1 MPNSPPQH
9 ALLNEPDFRLNAKA
23 LSQGFLLR
31 IRMQRPARSEKV
43 CYATFQ
49 ANTGEIRPIT
59 PPEKAKR
66 LKKSIFLENYCFSP
80 QGRNPANLQQIHV
93 NTPNGSKLTTQS
105 VLASLMSPQGNH
117 RHDILQLKQEN
128 SAGSNAIHCD
138 LTDMEAFL
146 KRESESKGRGHLSEF
161 RGGAIILTPRDVLH
175 RACKNKKT
183 GGHRSLTAQPRQVMN
198 KKSAADIACEGEF
211 FNKTC
216 NRWEWGH
223 LFPAGGSP
231 QGAEVNLDP
240 YNFLAMPAS
249 LNTWQMVPE
258 MIARH
263 LAALG
268 FKVNYTI
275 SASAEPTHEGKFG
288 FVANEIYISISLIE
302 KKGHLKAEFFTTRK
316 THVKPCIFDAMVILN
331 EFYKLAEKPIP
342 ADLAQKFQEDLT
354 KTLDEMQKVAP
365 KEHFESPE
373 KVQQPVQYPYV
384 AYHPVLRFSPSQS
397 IRPDFDKV
405 ISKKEKQAKRK
416 QAEQALEAEMPD
428 LPISPKKIKK

>member
-1 MPNSPPQH
+1 MSDFLK
-9 ALLNEPDFRLNAKA
+9 ARVLGRGLLPK
-23 LSQGFLLR
+23 
-31 IRMQRPARSEKV
+31 IRMRKPSRDETV
-43 CYATFQ
+43 YYASYE
-49 ANTGEIRPIT
+49 ADTGEIRPIT

-66 LKKSIFLENYCFSP
+66 LKKQIFLENYCFSP
-80 QGRNPANLQQIHV
+80 QGINPANLQQIHV
-93 NTPNGSKLTTQS
+93 DTPKGSKLTTQS

-117 RHDILQLKQEN
+117 RHDILQLKHQN
-128 SAGSNAIHCD
+128 SAGSDAIHGNITAD
-138 LTDMEAFL
+138 IAAFL
-146 KRESESKGRGHLSEF
+146 KRERESQSQSKGKSYAPEF
-161 RGGAIILTPRDVLH
+161 RGGAIILTNRDVLH

-198 KKSAADIACEGEF
+198 KKSAADIACEGGF

-354 KTLDEMQKVAP
+354 KKLDEMQKVAP

-428 LPISPKKIKK
+428 LPISPKKIKKIKK